1 LPGAPPL
8 SRIVL
13 FFKNQNED
21 RGKPPMAQAPAA
33 RGTCPGTVHPGIS
46 RRHALSHAL
55 SITAA
60 LGAAAFAAAPLRAA
74 RAAEAWPTRPVR
86 IIVPFAPGGGADGSA
101 RVLAEVLAPQL
112 GQAVIVE
119 NKPGAGSAIGV
130 AAALQSRD
138 GHTLLMGSNSM
149 VINPSLNPKLGYDVS
164 RDFDA
169 IGMVSQQ
176 PLVLVVPAESK
187 AKTVADLVAQAKAQ
201 PGKLSAGNSGTGT
214 LAHLTA
220 ELFAQETGTSLV
232 SVPYK
237 GESALMPDLISGLVS
252 MGFLNLPSVIVH
264 IRSGRLRALAVSSAQ
279 PVAELAGVPA
289 FRSIGLQ
296 SLEVEGWAT
305 LVAPKGAIPPE
316 GLARLEKLLEAA
328 LQSDAVKKRFDALS
342 LETFIRGREATAQ
355 YLKAEGARWG
365 QVVKARGIQV
375 EN

>member
-1 LPGAPPL
+1 
-8 SRIVL
+8 
-13 FFKNQNED
+13 
-21 RGKPPMAQAPAA
+21 MAHAPAA
-33 RGTCPGTVHPGIS
+33 HGTLQDVT
-46 RRHALSHAL
+46 RRHVLAK
-55 SITAA
+55 
-60 LGAAAFAAAPLRAA
+60 LGAISAISTLPLLPAAAFAAD
-74 RAAEAWPTRPVR
+74 AWPTRPVR

-101 RVLAEVLAPQL
+101 RVLAEVLAPPL
-112 GQAVIVE
+112 GQPVIVE

-130 AAALQSRD
+130 AAALQGRD

-149 VINPSLNPKLGYDVS
+149 VINPSLNPRLTYDVA

-187 AKTVADLVAQAKAQ
+187 ATTVAELVALAKAQ

-279 PVAELAGVPA
+279 PVAELANVPTL
-289 FRSIGLQ
+289 RSLKLQ
-296 SLEVEGWAT
+296 ALEVEGWAT
-305 LVAPKGAIPPE
+305 LVAPRGSIPPE
-316 GLARLEKLLEAA
+316 GLARLEKLLAAA
-328 LQSDAVKKRFDALS
+328 LQSDTVKKRFDALS
-342 LETFIRGREATAQ
+342 LETFVRGREATAQ
-355 YLKAEGARWG
+355 YLKAEGERWG
-365 QVVKARGIQV
+365 QVVKRRGIQL

>member
-1 LPGAPPL
+1 MVHRPVAGRGARAPVVTRRSVL
-8 SRIVL
+8 SV
-13 FFKNQNED
+13 
-21 RGKPPMAQAPAA
+21 M
-33 RGTCPGTVHPGIS
+33 
-46 RRHALSHAL
+46 
-55 SITAA
+55 A
-60 LGAAAFAAAPLRAA
+60 LGAAGTLAA
-74 RAAEAWPTRPVR
+74 RPWHGAGATEAWPTRPVR

-119 NKPGAGSAIGV
+119 NKPGAGSAVGV

-149 VINPSLNPKLGYDVS
+149 VINPALNPKLTYDVA

-187 AKTVADLVAQAKAQ
+187 TMTVTDLVAQAKAQ

-279 PVAELAGVPA
+279 PVAELQGVPT
-289 FRSIGLQ
+289 FRSLKLQ

-305 LVAPKGAIPPE
+305 LVAPKGSIPPE
-316 GLARLEKLLEAA
+316 GLTRLDKLLAA
-328 LQSDAVKKRFDALS
+328 SLQSDVVKKRFTALS
-342 LETFIRGREATAQ
+342 LEPFTSGREATAK
-355 YLKAEGARWG
+355 YLKAEGSRWG
-365 QVVKARGIQV
+365 EVVKSRGIQL

>member
-1 LPGAPPL
+1 
-8 SRIVL
+8 
-13 FFKNQNED
+13 
-21 RGKPPMAQAPAA
+21 MAQAPAA

-55 SITAA
+55 SMAAA

-74 RAAEAWPTRPVR
+74 RAAEGWPTKPVR

-112 GQAVIVE
+112 GQPVIVE

-305 LVAPKGAIPPE
+305 LVAPRGAIPPE

-328 LQSDAVKKRFDALS
+328 LQSEAVKKRFDALS

-355 YLKAEGARWG
+355 YLKAEGGRWG

>member
-1 LPGAPPL
+1 
-8 SRIVL
+8 
-13 FFKNQNED
+13 
-21 RGKPPMAQAPAA
+21 
-33 RGTCPGTVHPGIS
+33 
-46 RRHALSHAL
+46 
-55 SITAA
+55 
-60 LGAAAFAAAPLRAA
+60 
-74 RAAEAWPTRPVR
+74 
-86 IIVPFAPGGGADGSA
+86 
-101 RVLAEVLAPQL
+101 
-112 GQAVIVE
+112 
-119 NKPGAGSAIGV
+119 
-130 AAALQSRD
+130 
-138 GHTLLMGSNSM
+138 